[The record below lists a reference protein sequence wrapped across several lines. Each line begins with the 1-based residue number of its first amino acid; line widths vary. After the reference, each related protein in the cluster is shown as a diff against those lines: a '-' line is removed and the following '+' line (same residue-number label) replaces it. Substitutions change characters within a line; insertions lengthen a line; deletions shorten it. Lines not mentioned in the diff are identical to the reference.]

1 MIIPAKF
8 IAVTDVRD
16 VNYTNRNGEQKSLVA
31 VSYLLQW
38 LIYNEQGKSFTQE
51 LVAEMLLN
59 PEQAVGIAPGNIQDD
74 QSYDMSISF
83 NVNKSKEGRMF
94 NSIRLTRY
102 SPHHDYE

>member
-8 IAVTDVRD
+8 ISVTDVRN
-16 VNYTNRNGEQKSLVA
+16 VNFTNRNGEQKNLVA

-51 LVAEMLLN
+51 LLAEMMFN
-59 PEQAVGIAPGNIQDD
+59 PDQAAGVQTGPIQDD
-74 QSYDMSISF
+74 QIYDMHVSF
-83 NVNKSKEGRMF
+83 NVNKSKDGRLF

>member
-16 VNYTNRNGEQKSLVA
+16 VNFTNRNGEQKSLVA
-31 VSYLLQW
+31 VSYLIQW

-51 LVAEMLLN
+51 LIAEMMFN
-59 PEQAVGIAPGNIQDD
+59 PEQATGIQPGTIQDE
-74 QSYDMSISF
+74 QVYDMYVTF
-83 NVNKSKEGRMF
+83 NVNKSKDGRMF

-102 SPHHDYE
+102 SIHHDYE